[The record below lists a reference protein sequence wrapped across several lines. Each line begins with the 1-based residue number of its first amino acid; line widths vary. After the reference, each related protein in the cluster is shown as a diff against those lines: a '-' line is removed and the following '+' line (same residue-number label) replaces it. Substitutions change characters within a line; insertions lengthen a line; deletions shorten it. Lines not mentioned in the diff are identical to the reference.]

1 MPVTDHSVAAPSGPA
16 AGRSLENT
24 ANKVSPSE
32 GPQRSD
38 LPVVPNVP
46 VQKDRTEKR
55 RDRFATRA
63 VLWRASSLQRC
74 RQCGRVPRSDAAPVT
89 IRLREAIAGYAGLQ
103 HCGSVH
109 SCPVCSATILVGRA
123 LEIGAVLAQAVAEG
137 HVLAFGTF
145 TMSHRSHEPLKGLW
159 DAAGAAWRRSIS
171 GKGWVTVKGPHGV
184 VGWVRVWEV
193 TDGRNGWHV
202 HVHFVVVLAPGST
215 AADLEAVAGGMFS
228 RWTAGLVAAG
238 REAPRLIGQDWHL
251 ATGEAASSDLAG
263 YLFKVA
269 GQAHGQDQGAALG
282 LELTH
287 THSGRARS
295 DLATKPI
302 WSILDRL
309 VRTGE
314 VDAMRR
320 WHEWEAGSKGRRQVG
335 WSTGLRERFAPTIEE
350 VTDDEIVEREMG
362 SAEDDVVALT
372 RAGWD
377 RLVSMPY
384 LLPMMLDAVERGGL
398 DELRQRLDFADIEYT
413 VVR

>member
-1 MPVTDHSVAAPSGPA
+1 
-16 AGRSLENT
+16 
-24 ANKVSPSE
+24 
-32 GPQRSD
+32 
-38 LPVVPNVP
+38 
-46 VQKDRTEKR
+46 
-55 RDRFATRA
+55 
-63 VLWRASSLQRC
+63 
-74 RQCGRVPRSDAAPVT
+74 VT
-89 IRLREAIAGYAGLQ
+89 IRLRESIAGYGGLQ

-137 HVLAFGTF
+137 HELGFVTF
-145 TMSHRSHEPLKGLW
+145 TMRHRRSQPLKQLW
-159 DAAGAAWRRSIS
+159 DAAGVAWGRATS
-171 GKGWVTVKGPHGV
+171 GKYWVAAQGDDGSV

-202 HVHFVVVLAPGST
+202 HVHFVLVLAPGST
-215 AADLEAVAGGMFS
+215 AEDLDEVAGGMYR
-228 RWTAGLVAAG
+228 RWSAGLVASG
-238 REAPRLIGQDWHL
+238 LEAPGLIGQDWHL
-251 ATGEAASSDLAG
+251 ATGTAASSDLAE

-287 THSGRARS
+287 SHSGRARA
-295 DLATKPI
+295 DLATKPV

-309 VRTGE
+309 VQTGE
-314 VDAMRR
+314 SDALHR

-335 WSTGLRERFAPTIEE
+335 WSKGLRDRFAPLLVE
-350 VTDDEIVEREMG
+350 VSDDELVEREMG

-377 RLVSMPY
+377 RLVSMPF
-384 LLPMMLDAVERGGL
+384 LLPMMLDALEDGGL
-398 DELRQRLDFADIEYT
+398 DELRQRLDFALIDYV